1 MVLFALFYVEAY
13 MTDCNYLEEYG
24 LDMGS
29 NGASFSIIERKT
41 MTTST
46 NAITSPKGDWPC
58 YEIYRCL
65 QKSEV
70 RELTDQYMVSIL
82 CAVGEYFEAQ
92 KEEATAAK
100 TTNDIHPTFI
110 TALPTINDD
119 LDQIQDWA
127 KRSLFDRPVL
137 WLKAIRNT

>member
-1 MVLFALFYVEAY
+1 MVNVKLV
-13 MTDCNYLEEYG
+13 
-24 LDMGS
+24 
-29 NGASFSIIERKT
+29 IERKT